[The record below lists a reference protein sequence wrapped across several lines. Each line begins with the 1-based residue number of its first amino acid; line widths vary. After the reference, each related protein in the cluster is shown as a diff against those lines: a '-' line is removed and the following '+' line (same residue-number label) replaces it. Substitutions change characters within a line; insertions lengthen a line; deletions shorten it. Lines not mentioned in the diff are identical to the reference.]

1 MGNLNKKT
9 SHPKSLKF
17 LEREYIRFNTLN
29 RIYFVF
35 KIPRNLLIV
44 KGFFRKNCELGV
56 EAKDIAWLAFGD
68 QFLPGDS
75 RIERMDF
82 SRRVGLKP
90 DLEVSTSKAGSVMLS
105 QRGVLPAVLSG
116 QRIDLLGRQTK
127 QALSPASLAFCNAMR
142 AL

>member
-56 EAKDIAWLAFGD
+56 VS
-68 QFLPGDS
+68 P
-75 RIERMDF
+75 
-82 SRRVGLKP
+82 
-90 DLEVSTSKAGSVMLS
+90 LEVLKCVF
-105 QRGVLPAVLSG
+105 
-116 QRIDLLGRQTK
+116 IDLNNILKSSDPGIREHAGIFHGVFGHNLQVFFFHAK
-127 QALSPASLAFCNAMR
+127 FG
-142 AL
+142 